1 MTKTAVKRCNRDVER
16 LKPSLD
22 LVFEDCSLRRRE
34 LAAKISKPDPR
45 FREETSKIII
55 LFLFA
60 GIAAA
65 NRVTRADRVQIKK
78 MLRGRQ
84 AARRAIEAGCFAW
97 RRYDLLHDD
106 LAKAL
111 ETSKR
116 YEEFAASAVDEL
128 KKLKRGARP
137 YSAFDNFI
145 RALAQQYTLATG
157 EEARVQSNN
166 ALEYNDRC
174 SGAFAEF
181 LEECFDQSKKIW
193 SAAGFKSHLPAPIP
207 KGGRLEYARKALQP
221 KRVAALQGR
230 KSNES

>member
-65 NRVTRADRVQIKK
+65 NRVTPADRVQIKI
-78 MLRGRQ
+78 MLRSRQ
-84 AARRAIEAGCFAW
+84 AARRAIEAGCLAW
-97 RRYDLLHDD
+97 KRYDLLHDD

-128 KKLKRGARP
+128 KRLKRGARP

-157 EEARVQSNN
+157 EEARVQFNY
-166 ALEYNDRC
+166 ALEDDDRP
-174 SGAFAEF
+174 FAVL

-193 SAAGFKSHLPAPIP
+193 SAAGFKSRLPASNE

-221 KRVAALQGR
+221 KRATALQGR
-230 KSNES
+230 KSIES

>member
-1 MTKTAVKRCNRDVER
+1 VTKTAVKRCNRDVER

-22 LVFEDCSLRRRE
+22 LVFESASMIQRK

-45 FREETSKIII
+45 FREEISKNII

-65 NRVTRADRVQIKK
+65 NRVAPADRVQIKK
-78 MLRGRQ
+78 MLRSRQ
-84 AARRAIEAGCFAW
+84 AARRAIEAACSAW
-97 RRYDLLHDD
+97 QRCGPLHDD
-106 LAKAL
+106 FNKAL
-111 ETSKR
+111 ETSKQH
-116 YEEFAASAVDEL
+116 EKFAASALNDL

-137 YSAFDNFI
+137 YRAFNNFV
-145 RALAQQYTLATG
+145 RALAQQYALATG
-157 EEARVQSNN
+157 KEARVQLNN
-166 ALEYNDRC
+166 ARGYDDRC

-193 SAAGFKSHLPAPIP
+193 SAAGFKSHLPAPIH

-230 KSNES
+230 KSTES